1 MQDRSVLKPYLSSY
15 DLFTKFDTTDMP
27 LTNEIDKSNFDSAV
41 KNVTVKIEMFEESKN
56 DPEYAM
62 ENAMELIKIMK
73 HTAKLGEKYINRE
86 QRFET
91 KSKDWQRSA
100 IVTLGKPSKKELH
113 ILRHCSRETTKL

>member
-15 DLFTKFDTTDMP
+15 DLFKKFDITDMP

-56 DPEYAM
+56 DAEYAM

-73 HTAKLGEKYINRE
+73 QAAKLGEKYINRE
-86 QRFET
+86 QRFEA

-100 IVTLGKPSKKELH
+100 IVTLGKPSKRNC
-113 ILRHCSRETTKL
+113 IF